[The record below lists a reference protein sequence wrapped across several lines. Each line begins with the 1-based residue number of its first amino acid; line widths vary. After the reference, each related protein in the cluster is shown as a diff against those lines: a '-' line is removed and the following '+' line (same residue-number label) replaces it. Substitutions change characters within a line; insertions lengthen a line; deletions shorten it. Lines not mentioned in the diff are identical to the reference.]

1 MFVNSMLRG
10 IFLPKGDEVTRG
22 RKKQRTAE

>member
-10 IFLPKGDEVTRG
+10 IFLTKGDEVTKR
-22 RKKQRTAE
+22 RKKNRTAE